1 MIKII
6 IIINVSTVPV
16 AVRVTA
22 VVAVLINSAVSNST
36 EKKIGG
42 KGNDDKIKKMLI
54 K

>member
-22 VVAVLINSAVSNST
+22 VVVVLINSAVSNST
-36 EKKIGG
+36 EKIEVGESQ
-42 KGNDDKIKKMLI
+42 IEEFS
-54 K
+54 